1 MTGIK
6 EPPSYSQ
13 EWGFKN
19 GAQDDVLEKRAPPD
33 PMGRNAAGRRA
44 GIGAGAGLG
53 VGAAIVL
60 ASLLLRWLEL

>member
-33 PMGRNAAGRRA
+33 PMGRNAAGHRA
-44 GIGAGAGLG
+44 GMAGAGLS

-60 ASLLLRWLEL
+60 ASLLL